1 MPYYNNYS
9 IRTKAQA
16 ERGLDSV
23 ELLTRQPQRTFCYTV
38 GRDDGSLSTLT
49 ELKREVRTMAGTPK
63 GRRAVLMVDQVHSMG
78 VLAELHVSVDKNPA
92 PPPNGRSNVNGA

>member
-1 MPYYNNYS
+1 MPYYDNYS
-9 IRTKAQA
+9 IRTKAEA

-23 ELLTRQPQRTFCYTV
+23 DQLTRQAERTFCYAV
-38 GRDDGSLSTLT
+38 GQDDGSLTTLT
-49 ELKREVRTMAGTPK
+49 ELKQHIRAMVGPPK

-78 VLAELHVSVDKNPA
+78 VLAELHVSVDKTPA

>member
-1 MPYYNNYS
+1 MPYYDNYS
-9 IRTKAQA
+9 IRTKAEA

-23 ELLTRQPQRTFCYTV
+23 DQLTRQAERTFCYAV
-38 GRDDGSLSTLT
+38 GQDDGSLSTLT
-49 ELKREVRTMAGTPK
+49 ELKQHIRAMAGTPK

-78 VLAELHVSVDKNPA
+78 VLAELHVSVDKTPA